1 MMATKEQER
10 KTLERI
16 KKMVEEIGGAE
27 SYIGMAFEG
36 CFELAERNIDED
48 AGYSYKSDAESISRQ
63 LELAGG
69 ELEQVRAAV
78 LEEHRKREAAEK
90 ALDEV
95 KSKQLSPENI
105 VDIESLVL
113 RHIQSLNTEQKAAVE
128 ECINANTEVEQKE
141 ALFHLKK
148 AADELSRYNALATIL
163 EAAR

>member
-1 MMATKEQER
+1 MTTKEQER

-48 AGYSYKSDAESISRQ
+48 AGYSHKQHAESISRH
-63 LELAGG
+63 LEQVRG
-69 ELEQVRAAV
+69 ELEQARAAA
-78 LEEHRKREAAEK
+78 LEEHRRREAAEK

-105 VDIESLVL
+105 GDIERLVMS
-113 RHIQSLNTEQKAAVE
+113 HIHSLNTEQKAAVE
-128 ECINANTEVEQKE
+128 ECINANTEAEQKE